1 MSMTRRAREL
11 YPLSRRLAA
20 KWVIAAKWLRARG
33 LWIHDEG
40 TPTPKWGNQARAE

>member
-1 MSMTRRAREL
+1 MSLTKRAVEL

-33 LWIHDEG
+33 RWIHDPG
-40 TPTPKWGNQARAE
+40 TPAPGWRAH